1 MSKTVKPTELETFFH
16 GKATI
21 GGKPSPVVYDKK
33 PGMPPSDFNTI
44 LGKTSPNELI
54 TNKVATKKLVVV
66 ETPYASENVALLQRH
81 IVYAKL
87 CLSDSLKRG
96 EAPLVSSLLYP
107 QVLDDRIKL
116 DHDLAMLCSL
126 SWIRGCDMVVV
137 YIDYGITPG
146 MQIAINTAKI
156 KTVKIEYRQLG
167 KIAG

>member
-1 MSKTVKPTELETFFH
+1 MAKTVKASDLDNFFH
-16 GKATI
+16 GKATV
-21 GGKPSPVVYDKK
+21 GGTPSPVTFTKN
-33 PGMPPSDFNTI
+33 PGMQSSGANTDI
-44 LGKTSPNELI
+44 AKMQPNELV

-107 QVLDDRIKL
+107 QVLDDRVKL

-146 MQIAINTAKI
+146 MQVAINTAKI
-156 KTVKIEYRQLG
+156 KTVKIEYRSLG
-167 KIAG
+167 KVAG